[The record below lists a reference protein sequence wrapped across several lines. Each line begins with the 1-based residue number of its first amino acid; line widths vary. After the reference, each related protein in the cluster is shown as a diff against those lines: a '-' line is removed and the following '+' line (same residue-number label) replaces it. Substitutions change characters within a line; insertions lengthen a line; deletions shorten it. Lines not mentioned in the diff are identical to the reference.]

1 MNNISDDSK
10 TTAEIIQFPNSSA
23 ATAGLSPESQLL
35 NILDNPQAEQRLKNI
50 MEAAVFDAW
59 IRTRYQDVGQID
71 DPFDAIYIS
80 ELKPDRISQM
90 DVTNIVEHSQIIDL
104 SDTIHFSDEWED

>member
-1 MNNISDDSK
+1 MSNIRDDSK
-10 TTAEIIQFPNSSA
+10 TTADIIQFPNNS
-23 ATAGLSPESQLL
+23 ATAGLSPEPQLL
-35 NILDNPQAEQRLKNI
+35 DVLDNLQAEQKLKNI
-50 MEAAVFDAW
+50 IEAAVFDAW

-90 DVTNIVEHSQIIDL
+90 DVANIVEYSEIIDL